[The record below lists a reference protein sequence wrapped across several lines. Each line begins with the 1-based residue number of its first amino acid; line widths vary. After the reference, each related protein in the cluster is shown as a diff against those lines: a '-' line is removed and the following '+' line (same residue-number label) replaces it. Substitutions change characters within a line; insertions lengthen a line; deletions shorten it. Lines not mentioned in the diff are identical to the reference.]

1 MNSNEINITNS
12 KNTFL
17 FSWNPIK
24 FSWPEI
30 GEESELLRSG
40 GKVEDSWTCAS
51 HKKVKPG
58 DRAFISIVGV
68 EPRGLFASGYISSLP
83 FLGKNRK
90 GNMTHRVL
98 IDFDVLLDPNK
109 EPILTLDILS
119 IGRLGKQVWT
129 PQGSGISI
137 KNEFVEELELLWQ
150 DFLSTR
156 A

>member
-1 MNSNEINITNS
+1 MNAP

-30 GEESELLRSG
+30 GEQAELLRNG
-40 GKVEDSWTCAS
+40 GKVEESWTCAS

-68 EPRGLFASGYISSLP
+68 KQRGLFASGYISSEP
-83 FLGKNRK
+83 FIGRNRK
-90 GNMTHRVL
+90 GNDAYRVM
-98 IDFDVLLDPNK
+98 IDMDVLLDPFS
-109 EPILTLDILS
+109 ESILTLDILAL
-119 IGRLGKQVWT
+119 GRMEKQLWT
-129 PQGSGISI
+129 PQASGILI
-137 KNEFVEELELLWQ
+137 RPELVEELEALWQ

-156 A
+156 AEAGR